1 MSGMI
6 DKSHSK
12 KELIAIIQ
20 TFEIPV
26 EDMFDL
32 TKTQLQNNL
41 IRELSN
47 MKSIKPDY
55 DEYCIETIEQ
65 LKEYLKNQN
74 QLKVLSIKDKD
85 RIMNLSKFIIH
96 YCKNNYMIA
105 PSHFKCIDEIIKTGR
120 EISQYGDVPT
130 ARRAVELLNNDP
142 KIDDNF
148 KIKISPKIE
157 KKLKEK
163 QEIRKIE
170 TPKIK
175 VNKGFYRIDFD

>member
-41 IRELSN
+41 MRELSN
-47 MKSIKPDY
+47 MKSLKPDY

-105 PSHFKCIDEIIKTGR
+105 PSHFTCIDEIIETGR

-142 KIDDNF
+142 KIEDNF

-163 QEIRKIE
+163 QDIKKIE

-175 VNKGFYRIDFD
+175 VNKGFYRIEFS

>member
-20 TFEIPV
+20 TFEISV

-96 YCKNNYMIA
+96 YSKNITENR
-105 PSHFKCIDEIIKTGR
+105 KKTQR
-120 EISQYGDVPT
+120 
-130 ARRAVELLNNDP
+130 
-142 KIDDNF
+142 
-148 KIKISPKIE
+148 
-157 KKLKEK
+157 KK
-163 QEIRKIE
+163 R
-170 TPKIK
+170 
-175 VNKGFYRIDFD
+175 Y